1 MDARRKWLRCNS
13 ILGLFQKLVF
23 LENGIRVNQ
32 ILRIGIGID
41 INNRLKLVEFTK
53 EFMVDEVLMLV
64 ILIIPAGL
72 PESKPGGR

>member
-32 ILRIGIGID
+32 ILRIGIGKNI
-41 INNRLKLVEFTK
+41 NRLKLVEFTK
-53 EFMVDEVLMLV
+53 EFMVVEVLMLI

>member
-1 MDARRKWLRCNS
+1 LDVRRKWLRCNS

-41 INNRLKLVEFTK
+41 INRLILVEFTK

>member
-1 MDARRKWLRCNS
+1 
-13 ILGLFQKLVF
+13 LFQKLVF

-32 ILRIGIGID
+32 ILRIGIGKNI
-41 INNRLKLVEFTK
+41 NRLKLVEFTK
-53 EFMVDEVLMLV
+53 EFMVVEVLMLI

>member
-1 MDARRKWLRCNS
+1 
-13 ILGLFQKLVF
+13 LFQKLVF

-41 INNRLKLVEFTK
+41 INRLKLVEFTK
-53 EFMVDEVLMLV
+53 EFMVDEVLMLI

>member
-1 MDARRKWLRCNS
+1 LDVRRKWLRCNS

-41 INNRLKLVEFTK
+41 INRLKLVEFTK

-72 PESKPGGR
+72 PESKSGGR

>member
-1 MDARRKWLRCNS
+1 
-13 ILGLFQKLVF
+13 LFQKLVF

-53 EFMVDEVLMLV
+53 EFMVVEVLMLIV
-64 ILIIPAGL
+64 LIIPAGL

>member
-1 MDARRKWLRCNS
+1 
-13 ILGLFQKLVF
+13 LFQKLVF

-41 INNRLKLVEFTK
+41 INRLKLVEFTK